1 MGDFKNEKSTARY
14 VLRLV
19 KEKLAKLRKYLET
32 AKKKAAEQKKVIAEK
47 FVDPT
52 LPKYKGLKDA
62 LKCDPAAG
70 PSEWCKS
77 EEMMVRCGVTRESC
91 DTYNFKKLAVPPHM
105 APEGTKATKETWQ
118 TATFKDFKK
127 GDTVDA
133 RSEVEKKTELTPDE
147 QDK

>member
-1 MGDFKNEKSTARY
+1 MK
-14 VLRLV
+14 LV
-19 KEKLAKLRKYLET
+19 KEKLVKLRKYLET

-77 EEMMVRCGVTRESC
+77 EEMMVRCGVTKESC

-105 APEGTKATKETWQ
+105 VPEGSKATKGAMEDRLLQ
-118 TATFKDFKK
+118 GF
-127 GDTVDA
+127 
-133 RSEVEKKTELTPDE
+133 
-147 QDK
+147 